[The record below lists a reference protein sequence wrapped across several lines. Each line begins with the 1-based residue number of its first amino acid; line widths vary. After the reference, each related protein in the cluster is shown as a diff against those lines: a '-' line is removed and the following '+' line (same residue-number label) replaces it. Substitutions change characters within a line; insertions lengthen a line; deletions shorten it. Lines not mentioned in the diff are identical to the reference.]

1 MLKITSYFDQEQSIE
16 MHKRVKDKS
25 VENVS
30 GKQHVSN
37 GNTNTRPF
45 PDFDLD
51 KSRLTKE
58 DYHMLKVN
66 ADGWQKKDKNKKSW

>member
-30 GKQHVSN
+30 GKQRVSN
-37 GNTNTRPF
+37 GNTNTNLIFPF
-45 PDFDLD
+45 
-51 KSRLTKE
+51 
-58 DYHMLKVN
+58 
-66 ADGWQKKDKNKKSW
+66 